1 MFENVAKKFL
11 RLSDII
17 EFAKQASN
25 TNDPSQKNDLQDYQE
40 NLELRDDSFDPQT
53 YRSRSS
59 ISELRLASI
68 EIQMEHLKTYS
79 DIVALFME
87 MINSVIISNITTNVQ
102 LIYSSLQYKEI
113 FLEFHKYDRFKTLSE
128 NITKMITFFQINIEP
143 ELEFSDFQRLIELI
157 QYHSFQFISMNE
169 IEILEAISFE
179 IVDRDSSG
187 SFFLPSIWKCLL
199 DSSYN
204 LRTVPDQSK

>member
-1 MFENVAKKFL
+1 MFEIVAKKFL

-25 TNDPSQKNDLQDYQE
+25 DSDPSQKDDLKDDQEILETHNDL
-40 NLELRDDSFDPQT
+40 FDLKT
-53 YRSRSS
+53 DRSRSS
-59 ISELRLASI
+59 ISELKQSSV
-68 EIQMEHLKTYS
+68 EIQVQHLKTYS
-79 DIVALFME
+79 DVVALFME
-87 MINSVIISNITTNVQ
+87 MINSVVINNITTNVQ

-113 FLEFHKYDRFKTLSE
+113 FLEFHKYDRFKILSE

-143 ELEFSDFQRLIELI
+143 ELEFSDFERLIELI
-157 QYHSFQFISMNE
+157 QYHSFKFIAMNE
-169 IEILEAISFE
+169 IDILEDISFE

-187 SFFLPSIWKCLL
+187 SFFLPCIRKCLL

-204 LRTVPDQSK
+204 LRTSL